1 MHLSTKFRTA
11 AVAVAASAFLTL
23 MAFPVSIQV
32 QQQQPPE
39 LSDSKIQAVA
49 EAYVQVF
56 EIQSAYA
63 PRIEAAQ
70 SPEEAQQLQQRANE
84 EVVEVIRE
92 QEGVT
97 VEEYSQIVNL
107 AQSDEQVRERLLKEI
122 QKIQEED
129 ESQEPNRR

>member
-1 MHLSTKFRTA
+1 MSER
-11 AVAVAASAFLTL
+11 S
-23 MAFPVSIQV
+23 
-32 QQQQPPE
+32 
-39 LSDSKIQAVA
+39 
-49 EAYVQVF
+49 
-56 EIQSAYA
+56 
-63 PRIEAAQ
+63 RR
-70 SPEEAQQLQQRANE
+70 EEAQQLQQRANE

-92 QEGVT
+92 QEGIT

>member
-1 MHLSTKFRTA
+1 MSER
-11 AVAVAASAFLTL
+11 S
-23 MAFPVSIQV
+23 
-32 QQQQPPE
+32 
-39 LSDSKIQAVA
+39 
-49 EAYVQVF
+49 
-56 EIQSAYA
+56 
-63 PRIEAAQ
+63 RR
-70 SPEEAQQLQQRANE
+70 EEAQQLQQRANE